1 MTPINRHTQWRS
13 LSVPIDWRHEQMAC
27 SSWQSPTVHRRC
39 HFSSTPSLG
48 GGRARVD
55 SLDLRLSASVARQAQ
70 TTVSA
75 IGGLRLAA
83 PCSVAAASARGCG
96 NGGVR
101 DQA

>member
-1 MTPINRHTQWRS
+1 MKDA
-13 LSVPIDWRHEQMAC
+13 LVDA
-27 SSWQSPTVHRRC
+27 
-39 HFSSTPSLG
+39 LG

-55 SLDLRLSASVARQAQ
+55 SLDLRLSVSVARQAQ

-96 NGGVR
+96 KGGVR
-101 DQA
+101 DQPFVTQMYDILNSEL